1 MGKERVMEEKKVDSI
16 RWIRCMFYLNV
27 ASLAISLLGFLPI
40 NNNWIAW
47 PNRALTA
54 ATLYRMFCMGVFSN
68 RYKIAAIF
76 RTVQFAYSLI
86 SAVVT
91 IFMARWVATTGNYSS
106 LQIYN
111 TVSTLIGSV
120 ILVLGWIGTY
130 QLYHAH
136 ADLVAEK
143 SPSLEKKWSNFFW
156 VSLLI
161 GIAASVA
168 TSLLALTYDWLPGY
182 SAAVISTIVNNLS
195 TKLVSLIC
203 VIYLY
208 RTIGVLEKE

>member
-1 MGKERVMEEKKVDSI
+1 MEEKKVDSI

-27 ASLAISLLGFLPI
+27 AGLAISLLGFLPI

-54 ATLYRMFCMGVFSN
+54 ATLYCMFCMGVFYS
-68 RYKIAAIF
+68 RYTTAAIF
-76 RTVQFAYSLI
+76 RTIQFIISLLSVI
-86 SAVVT
+86 
-91 IFMARWVATTGNYSS
+91 ATTVLARYAAKTGNAEVLRIWNTGS
-106 LQIYN
+106 L
-111 TVSTLIGSV
+111 LIGAGAMV
-120 ILVLGWIGTY
+120 VGWIGTY

-168 TSLLALTYDWLPGY
+168 TSLLALTYDWLPGN

>member
-1 MGKERVMEEKKVDSI
+1 MEEKKADSI

-27 ASLAISLLGFLPI
+27 AGLAISLLGFLPI

-54 ATLYRMFCMGVFSN
+54 ATLYCMFCMGVFYS
-68 RYKIAAIF
+68 RYTTAAIF
-76 RTVQFAYSLI
+76 RTIQFIISLLSVI
-86 SAVVT
+86 
-91 IFMARWVATTGNYSS
+91 ATTVLARYVAKTGSAEVLRIWNTGS
-106 LQIYN
+106 L
-111 TVSTLIGSV
+111 LIGAGAMV
-120 ILVLGWIGTY
+120 VGWIGTY

-161 GIAASVA
+161 GVAASVA
-168 TSLLALTYDWLPGY
+168 TSLLALTYDWLPGN

>member
-1 MGKERVMEEKKVDSI
+1 MEEKKVDSI

-54 ATLYRMFCMGVFSN
+54 ATLYCMFCMGVFYS
-68 RYKIAAIF
+68 RYTTAAIF
-76 RTVQFAYSLI
+76 RTIQFIISLLSVI
-86 SAVVT
+86 
-91 IFMARWVATTGNYSS
+91 ATTVLARYVAKTGNAEV
-106 LQIYN
+106 LRIWN
-111 TVSTLIGSV
+111 TGSQLIGAGV
-120 ILVLGWIGTY
+120 MVVGWIGTY

-136 ADLVAEK
+136 ANLVAEK
-143 SPSLEKKWSNFFW
+143 SPSLEKKWRNFFW
-156 VSLLI
+156 LSLGI
-161 GIAASVA
+161 GLVTSGASY
-168 TSLLALTYDWLPGY
+168 LLAYGFDSLMTGY
-182 SAAVISTIVNNLS
+182 TGVVLSTVINNLPA
-195 TKLVSLIC
+195 KIVSLIC

>member
-1 MGKERVMEEKKVDSI
+1 MEEKKVDSI

-27 ASLAISLLGFLPI
+27 AGLAISLLGFLPI

-54 ATLYRMFCMGVFSN
+54 ATLYCMFCMGVFYS
-68 RYKIAAIF
+68 RYTTAAIL
-76 RTVQFAYSLI
+76 RTIQFIISLLSVI
-86 SAVVT
+86 VT
-91 IFMARWVATTGNYSS
+91 TVLARYAAKTGNAEV
-106 LQIYN
+106 LRIWN
-111 TVSTLIGSV
+111 TGSQLIGSGAMV
-120 ILVLGWIGTY
+120 VGWIGTY

-143 SPSLEKKWSNFFW
+143 SPSLEKKWSNLFW

-168 TSLLALTYDWLPGY
+168 TSLLALTYDWLPGN